1 MDSHHSPAIVAETH
15 PLAQPQA
22 LPQETALLAAITA
35 AATNPAVDVDKM
47 ERLLKMQ
54 EKISADQARRA
65 YVESLHRFQA
75 ECPPI
80 HRGRGIVVQQQ
91 TRSRYAAYEDV
102 IRTVGPLMQ
111 RHGFSASFDTATNPQ
126 GIICSVTCT
135 LAHVGG
141 HYEQSTFPVTPDN
154 SGSKNGI
161 QAIGSALSYG
171 KRYAL
176 GAILGLVFTDEDDDG
191 RATSAVREAQEAVA
205 PKRRST
211 GPVQDAEPSAPV
223 DLESVIAAIM
233 DRMESAGVTHEGL
246 TRTLAAM
253 MPKKQISDW
262 TEIGAGG
269 LERLNTEDGWA
280 SVMAKM
286 KGGAQ

>member
-22 LPQETALLAAITA
+22 LPQEAALLAAITA
-35 AATNPAVDVDKM
+35 AATNPAVDVEKM
-47 ERLLKMQ
+47 ERLLAMQ

-65 YVESLHRFQA
+65 FIESLHAFQA

-80 HRGRGIVVQQQ
+80 HRGRGIVVQSQ

-126 GIICSVTCT
+126 GVICSVTCT

-141 HYEQSTFPVTPDN
+141 HFEKSTFPVTPDS

-191 RATSAVREAQEAVA
+191 RATSATKEAQAAVA
-205 PKRRST
+205 VKSRK
-211 GPVQDAEPSAPV
+211 GGVIQDAQQSYDFDAERVTAQ
-223 DLESVIAAIM
+223 II
-233 DRMESAGVTHEGL
+233 DRMESDGVTHEVL

-253 MPKKQISDW
+253 MPKKQIGDW
-262 TEIGAGG
+262 TEIGAAG

-286 KGGAQ
+286 KGGAA